1 MQLLALVNVLPACML
16 YLLYMFLMFE
26 KMESELSL
34 CEVQKDQQNSESYF
48 RKQSRWLHHFQ
59 KLLIKLY
66 RLTAVDIEQQWESTS

>member
-34 CEVQKDQQNSESYF
+34 CEVQKDQQNDCIIFKNS
-48 RKQSRWLHHFQ
+48 
-59 KLLIKLY
+59 
-66 RLTAVDIEQQWESTS
+66 